1 MRHIFP
7 DDSASSMRALV
18 WGLGAGVLWFSLAG
32 VLAAT
37 VDIAGADGNKQ
48 GMPDSGFNHVD
59 AEAQP
64 TVFIRKE
71 HDDSAS
77 SEVVEDDG
85 TYSVARRFRLM
96 VMADHKKDGRAC
108 ERDLIL
114 QAADI
119 TRLRVGGSRTS
130 FSAGLVPL
138 VGLPLLAA
146 AGLKDYILGVDAP
159 VDELRLPGARTLTPH
174 DMVDGVVSVGPGP
187 PQQPHGEAPGI
198 KPFGGTVD
206 KPFWKSKTF
215 IGSGVALVAAI
226 IAGLAS
232 SYRASKQERSRQGLL
247 GGEQTAVW
255 DVSDCILIVDVGQ
268 AQSRKS
274 IFGTFVPGSA
284 RLIVDYRRQR
294 ARLLY
299 EERPPLVGHLLFR
312 LRRKNFN
319 RFEDFQLSTPHCYFR
334 PDFQPLAQE
343 ERTEV
348 STKKKDTRAPLPLTS
363 GELFFRELLDSK
375 GKKTEGIAI
384 HFVKNPG
391 WVAPKEALPLAAAA
405 RSAASD
411 LDFTLLMR
419 RAAARNLVC
428 SESVKEGGGGISM
441 CWKSS
446 PPTGSLLLWHE
457 EVLQHS
463 CRVVAAF
470 RGSVNHSVWVNF
482 ATQQLSIGSS
492 APSSTGKDNVHSVL
506 SKCLLFER
514 NPPQYGVAL
523 KKATISC
530 PDPATVPCG
539 SILFR
544 QKADVGVLEGNSGV
558 SQSSRK
564 PTEAASTLLQ
574 GKEESDLVGAGA
586 ATQMDYRGN
595 KETSTAIQSSVEF
608 FTVFIVEFQRK
619 PSDWPVLLEMKKKD
633 AARTRT

>member
-7 DDSASSMRALV
+7 DDSATSMRALV
-18 WGLGAGVLWFSLAG
+18 WGLGARVLWFSLAG

-37 VDIAGADGNKQ
+37 VDIAGADGIGQ

-59 AEAQP
+59 AEAQS
-64 TVFIRKE
+64 TVFIREE

-77 SEVVEDDG
+77 SELVEDDG

-108 ERDLIL
+108 ERDMVL

-146 AGLKDYILGVDAP
+146 AGLKDYILGVNGP
-159 VDELRLPGARTLTPH
+159 VDELRLPGARALTPH
-174 DMVDGVVSVGPGP
+174 DVVDGVVSVGPGP
-187 PQQPHGEAPGI
+187 PPRPDGETPRI
-198 KPFGGTVD
+198 VPFGGTQD
-206 KPFWKSKTF
+206 TPFWKSKTF

-232 SYRASKQERSRQGLL
+232 SYRASKQERSRRGLL

-255 DVSDCILIVDVGQ
+255 DLSDCILLVDVGQ

-299 EERPPLVGHLLFR
+299 EERPPLVGNLLFR
-312 LRRKNFN
+312 LRRKSLN
-319 RFEDFQLSTPHCYFR
+319 RFEDFQLNTPHCYFR
-334 PDFQPLAQE
+334 PDFQPLAQK

-348 STKKKDTRAPLPLTS
+348 STKKEDRHAPLPLTS
-363 GELFFRELLDSK
+363 GNLFFRELLDSK

-428 SESVKEGGGGISM
+428 SESVKGGSGGISM

-470 RGSVNHSVWVNF
+470 RGSVNHSVWANF
-482 ATQQLSIGSS
+482 ATQQLSIGSD
-492 APSSTGKDNVHSVL
+492 APSTRSDNVRSVL
-506 SKCLLFER
+506 SKCLLLER
-514 NPPQYGVAL
+514 NPPTYGVAL
-523 KKATISC
+523 KRATISC

-544 QKADVGVLEGNSGV
+544 QKTDVGVLEGHSGA
-558 SQSSRK
+558 STSSRK
-564 PTEAASTLLQ
+564 PTEVASTVLQ
-574 GKEESDLVGAGA
+574 GKEEPGLVGAGA
-586 ATQMDYRGN
+586 ATQMDYRRN
-595 KETSTAIQSSVEF
+595 KETSKVIQSSVEF
-608 FTVFIVEFQRK
+608 FTVFIVDFQRK
-619 PSDWPVLLEMKKKD
+619 PSDWPVLLEMRKKD